1 MSADRDHLVELI
13 TKQVLA
19 ALERRASGA
28 DAARV
33 GRRSIAETRESEAT
47 GPGSRAPAEGGSEPA
62 QSPRGGPAGLPP
74 GAVVHDP
81 ATCERCRNWGVTG
94 VRGPDETRLL
104 AAAGASRVV
113 ATMGYCPASD
123 GLASL
128 IDHTLLK
135 PDATREEVEQLCREA
150 AQFCFA
156 SVCVNPNW
164 VALCRELLRGSGVK
178 VCTVIGF
185 PLGAHL
191 PDIKAYE
198 TRRAIEQGAEEVDM
212 VINIGALKSRDYAL
226 VEQDIH
232 GVVNAAAGRALV
244 KVILETSLL
253 TRDEKVMGSTLAKA
267 AGADFV
273 KTSTGFA
280 GGGAT
285 VEDVQLMRET
295 VGPEMGVKASGGVRT
310 KEDAEKMVAAGATRL
325 GASAGVKIVRGEA
338 AAEAKY

>member
-1 MSADRDHLVELI
+1 MSAERDQLVELI
-13 TKQVLA
+13 TRQVLA
-19 ALERRASGA
+19 AMQGGGEAPRAQ
-28 DAARV
+28 
-33 GRRSIAETRESEAT
+33 
-47 GPGSRAPAEGGSEPA
+47 APSHAQAPTLPA
-62 QSPRGGPAGLPP
+62 

-81 ATCERCRNWGVTG
+81 VTCERCRNWGVTG
-94 VRGPDETRLL
+94 SRGPEETRVL
-104 AAAGASRVV
+104 ADAGASRV
-113 ATMGYCPASD
+113 ATTIGYCPGSD

-135 PDATREEVEQLCREA
+135 PDAAREEVEQLCREA
-150 AQFCFA
+150 AQYCFA

-164 VALCRELLRGSGVK
+164 VALCREMLRNTGVK

-198 TRRAIEQGAEEVDM
+198 TKRAIEQGAEEVDM
-212 VINIGALKSRDYAL
+212 VLNIGALKSRDYAL

-232 GVVNAAAGRALV
+232 GVVNAAGGRALV

-253 TRDEKVMGSTLAKA
+253 SRDEKVRGCTLSKA

-310 KEDAEKMVAAGATRL
+310 RDDAEKMVAAGATRL

-338 AAEAKY
+338 AGEGKY

>member
-1 MSADRDHLVELI
+1 MSAERDQLVELI
-13 TKQVLA
+13 TRQVLA
-19 ALERRASGA
+19 AMQGGGEAPRAQ
-28 DAARV
+28 AA
-33 GRRSIAETRESEAT
+33 AHTQ
-47 GPGSRAPAEGGSEPA
+47 APTLPA
-62 QSPRGGPAGLPP
+62 

-81 ATCERCRNWGVTG
+81 VTCERCRNWGVTG
-94 VRGPDETRLL
+94 SRGPEETRVL
-104 AAAGASRVV
+104 ADAGASRV
-113 ATMGYCPASD
+113 ATTIGYCPGSD

-135 PDATREEVEQLCREA
+135 PDAAREEVEQLCREA
-150 AQFCFA
+150 AQYCFA

-164 VALCRELLRGSGVK
+164 VALCREMLRNTGVK

-198 TRRAIEQGAEEVDM
+198 TKRAIEQGAEEVDM

-232 GVVNAAAGRALV
+232 GVVSAARASGRDILV
-244 KVILETSLL
+244 KVILETTLL
-253 TRDEKVMGSTLAKA
+253 SHDEKVMGCTLSKA
-267 AGADFV
+267 AGADYV

-310 KEDAEKMVAAGATRL
+310 RDDAEKMVAAGATRL
-325 GASAGVKIVRGEA
+325 GASAGVKIVRGDA
-338 AAEAKY
+338 ATGKGY

>member
-1 MSADRDHLVELI
+1 VSREREQLVDLI
-13 TKQVLA
+13 TRQVLQALRSAPAPDAPHA
-19 ALERRASGA
+19 AAS
-28 DAARV
+28 
-33 GRRSIAETRESEAT
+33 
-47 GPGSRAPAEGGSEPA
+47 GPGSASTLAPGS
-62 QSPRGGPAGLPP
+62 
-74 GAVVHDP
+74 VVHDP
-81 ATCERCRNWGVTG
+81 ASCERCRNWGVAGT
-94 VRGPDETRLL
+94 RGPEETRAL
-104 AAAGASRVV
+104 ADAGASRVV
-113 ATMGYCPASD
+113 ATIGYCPASD
-123 GLASL
+123 GLASI

-164 VALCRELLRGSGVK
+164 VALCRERLRGTGVK

-198 TRRAIEQGAEEVDM
+198 TRRAVEQGAEEVDM
-212 VINIGALKSRDYAL
+212 VLNIGALKSRDYAL

-232 GVVNAAAGRALV
+232 GVVQSAGKDTMV

-253 TRDEKVMGSTLAKA
+253 SRDEKIMGCTLAKA
-267 AGADFV
+267 AGADYV

-310 KEDAEKMVAAGATRL
+310 RDDAEKLVAAGATRL

-338 AAEAKY
+338 PAGKGY

>member
-1 MSADRDHLVELI
+1 MSRERDQLVELI
-13 TKQVLA
+13 TRQVLQ
-19 ALERRASGA
+19 ALGGGTPVASGHA
-28 DAARV
+28 PAGPQAV
-33 GRRSIAETRESEAT
+33 ALA
-47 GPGSRAPAEGGSEPA
+47 PGS
-62 QSPRGGPAGLPP
+62 
-74 GAVVHDP
+74 VVHDP
-81 ATCERCRNWGVTG
+81 ASCERCRNWGVTG
-94 VRGPDETRLL
+94 VRDPAETRAL
-104 AAAGASRVV
+104 AEAGASRVV

-135 PDATREEVEQLCREA
+135 PDGSREEIEQLCREA

-164 VALCRELLRGSGVK
+164 VALCRERLRGTGVK

-198 TRRAIEQGAEEVDM
+198 ARRAVEQGAEEVDM
-212 VINIGALKSRDYAL
+212 VLNIGALKSRDYAL
-226 VEQDIH
+226 VEQDIL
-232 GVVNAAAGRALV
+232 GVVQAVGKDTVV

-253 TRDEKVMGSTLAKA
+253 TRDEKIMGCTLAKA
-267 AGADFV
+267 AGADYV

-295 VGPEMGVKASGGVRT
+295 VGPDMGVKASGGVRT
-310 KEDAEKMVAAGATRL
+310 RDDAEKMVAAGATRL

-338 AAEAKY
+338 ATGKGY